1 MKRLAF
7 IMAVIFVFSNTFSL
21 CADADGIAA
30 SKKQNALYVS
40 ADKYVI
46 MESGTKSFLAGS
58 GSNESFSASHL
69 TKLMTLLLACEKIDQ
84 KKLSLKSEITVGERA
99 NSQQDPQIWLDNGE
113 KIKLSELIKAV
124 TIGNANDAC
133 VAISEAVEADE
144 KKFLNLMNQ
153 KAKSLGMTK
162 TVYTDCTG
170 VSDKSVTTAHDT
182 ALLCAELLKKDYL
195 FDYFTK
201 WRDFVRGGKTELV
214 NQNTLVKSYN
224 GITGL
229 KACVSKDGSCIIA
242 ASAKRGDM
250 SLVCVAVGSS
260 SDDMR
265 AVDARNMLDYGFS
278 EFQIYKPT
286 VDKEFFDDM
295 RITHG
300 EVEKVSVSLS
310 KPFKLVIKRGTS
322 SQMEVEAKREEYV
335 SAPKKKGDIVGNIAV
350 KNGENTVF
358 SADLLIKKDVERL
371 SVFGAFKKLL
381 SALIGE

>member
-162 TVYTDCTG
+162 TVYSDCTG
-170 VSDKSVTTAHDT
+170 VSDKSITTAHDT

-229 KACVSKDGSCIIA
+229 KACVSNDGSCIIA

>member
-1 MKRLAF
+1 MKRLTF

-162 TVYTDCTG
+162 TVYSDCTG

-229 KACVSKDGSCIIA
+229 KACVSKDGNCIIA

>member
-1 MKRLAF
+1 MKRLTF

-162 TVYTDCTG
+162 TVYSDCTG

-229 KACVSKDGSCIIA
+229 KACVSKDGNCIIA

-310 KPFKLVIKRGTS
+310 KPFKLVIKKGTS

>member
-21 CADADGIAA
+21 CVDADGIAA

-144 KKFLNLMNQ
+144 KKFLNLMNK

-162 TVYTDCTG
+162 TVYSDCTG

-195 FDYFTK
+195 LDYFTK

-229 KACVSKDGSCIIA
+229 KACVSKDGNCIIA

-250 SLVCVAVGSS
+250 SIICVAVGSS

-278 EFQIYKPT
+278 EFQIYKPS

-310 KPFKLVIKRGTS
+310 KPFKMVIKRGTS

-335 SAPKKKGDIVGNIAV
+335 SAPKKKGDSVGNIAV

-358 SADLLIKKDVERL
+358 SAELLINKDVERL
-371 SVFGAFKKLL
+371 SVLGAFKKLL